1 MLLTV
6 LVFVLTFGLGT
17 LLGLYGARRLAQQQ
31 LLSRLFNSA
40 TALAGSSAPLNE
52 EVLSRFAPLLDAEII
67 VLDTNGQIIAH
78 SAGNLPWEE
87 IRQKLTYHPRI
98 KGIITIN
105 HQRYYYATATGRI
118 PATAKPVSIV
128 LLAGQSYLDKPIRTI
143 LNGYLIIIAA
153 TSLLLAAG
161 MYILGMSLVSRIKR
175 LNRIVDQT
183 LSEEQV
189 SYTRSGDELSR
200 LKEAFE
206 DLMKRLEQSRQ
217 RLIHQQRLAVTG
229 KIAASIAH
237 ELRNPLQAMRLMVQM
252 IRENCPTD
260 QQENCDLII
269 GEIDRLNLLTNELL
283 VLADADNLRIE
294 KLNLADEITETLK
307 LLKLQFRQRDT
318 KVEMNLPKLPPVKMD
333 RNRCRQLL
341 LNLLLNAVE
350 ASPRGGT
357 IRIAG
362 QTLTDKVIVR
372 IADNGNGFPPEVISG
387 QADEFFSTKTSGAG
401 LGLSICRR
409 IINQANGQLNLY
421 NTDHGAVAE
430 IVLPA
435 NSEA

>member
-1 MLLTV
+1 M
-6 LVFVLTFGLGT
+6 
-17 LLGLYGARRLAQQQ
+17 
-31 LLSRLFNSA
+31 
-40 TALAGSSAPLNE
+40 
-52 EVLSRFAPLLDAEII
+52 
-67 VLDTNGQIIAH
+67 
-78 SAGNLPWEE
+78 PWEE

-98 KGIITIN
+98 KGTITIN
-105 HQRYYYATATGRI
+105 YQRYYYAATSGRI

-217 RLIHQQRLAVTG
+217 RLIHQQRLAVAG

-237 ELRNPLQAMRLMVQM
+237 ELRNPLQAMRLTVQM
-252 IRENCPTD
+252 LRENCPAN

-307 LLKLQFRQRDT
+307 LLKLQFRQRDV

-362 QTLTDKVIVR
+362 QTLTDRVIVR
-372 IADNGNGFPPEVISG
+372 IADAGNGFPPEVISG
-387 QADEFFSTKTSGAG
+387 KADEFFSTKTSGAG

-409 IINQANGQLNLY
+409 IVTQAKGQLNLY
-421 NTDHGAVAE
+421 NTDKGAVAE
-430 IVLPA
+430 VVLPA